1 MLKISD
7 LSYKINEKILLNNIS
22 LVAEK
27 TDIILINGES
37 GIGKSTLLNLIAGHL
52 TPFSGC
58 VYFNN
63 EEISSNKKILA
74 PEKRNF
80 GMVFQDF
87 ALFPHIDALSNINFG
102 ASHSENE
109 LIDLLID
116 ELQLAQHLKKFPFE
130 LSGGQKQRVA
140 IARAIAMKPSVLL
153 MDEPFSNLD
162 NKLRSMTQNLIN
174 LISNRLEVP
183 IIIVSHDIKLIKFW
197 VMLFNLLSKFEK
209 GSSIN
214 KTLGFMAIALA
225 IATLCF

>member
-1 MLKISD
+1 MFSISSAID
-7 LSYKINEKILLNNIS
+7 SPFGPGAALAAIS
-22 LVAEK
+22 
-27 TDIILINGES
+27 
-37 GIGKSTLLNLIAGHL
+37 
-52 TPFSGC
+52 
-58 VYFNN
+58 

-87 ALFPHIDALSNINFG
+87 ALFPHIDALSNIAFG
-102 ASHSENE
+102 VSHSENE
-109 LIDLLID
+109 LIDLLIS

-162 NKLRSMTQNLIN
+162 NKLKSITQNLIN

-183 IIIVSHDIKLIKFW
+183 IIIVSHDIKSLEELNATK
-197 VMLFNLLSKFEK
+197 
-209 GSSIN
+209 SI
-214 KTLGFMAIALA
+214 TM
-225 IATLCF
+225 C

>member
-58 VYFNN
+58 IYFNN

-87 ALFPHIDALSNINFG
+87 ALFPHIDALSNIAFG
-102 ASHSENE
+102 VSHSENE
-109 LIDLLID
+109 IIDLLIS

-162 NKLRSMTQNLIN
+162 NKLKSITQNLIN

-183 IIIVSHDIKLIKFW
+183 IIIVSHDIKSLEELNATK
-197 VMLFNLLSKFEK
+197 
-209 GSSIN
+209 SI
-214 KTLGFMAIALA
+214 TV
-225 IATLCF
+225 C

>member
-58 VYFNN
+58 IYFDN

-87 ALFPHIDALSNINFG
+87 ALFPHIDALSNIAFG
-102 ASHSENE
+102 VSHSEMS
-109 LIDLLID
+109 LLIC
-116 ELQLAQHLKKFPFE
+116 
-130 LSGGQKQRVA
+130 
-140 IARAIAMKPSVLL
+140 LL
-153 MDEPFSNLD
+153 
-162 NKLRSMTQNLIN
+162 
-174 LISNRLEVP
+174 
-183 IIIVSHDIKLIKFW
+183 VS
-197 VMLFNLLSKFEK
+197 FN
-209 GSSIN
+209 
-214 KTLGFMAIALA
+214 
-225 IATLCF
+225 